1 VIAQPLSA
9 EPEATGSSA
18 GPREQALEQFSA
30 SFKRAMGAVR
40 RLRGRDTHRA
50 GELSYAQYG
59 LLFGLAQG
67 GEMSASELALCAD
80 VAPATAT
87 QMLDSLAGAGLIARR
102 RSETDR
108 RSVIVSLTP
117 RGGELVA
124 ARRARYQSRWDAA
137 LGEFSAAQLRT
148 AAAVLDRMRAMFDE
162 LAEDHETVEA

>member
-1 VIAQPLSA
+1 MQAGSA
-9 EPEATGSSA
+9 GPEAPSKPA
-18 GPREQALEQFSA
+18 GPRELALEQFGV

-50 GELSYAQYG
+50 GELSYAQFG

-87 QMLDSLAGAGLIARR
+87 QMLDSLAAVGLINRR

-117 RGGELVA
+117 RGSELVSE
-124 ARRARYQSRWDAA
+124 RRARYQGRWDAA

-148 AAAVLDRMRAMFDE
+148 ASAVLDRMRAMFDE
-162 LAEDHETVEA
+162 LAQDPESLET